1 VADSYSLREVAELM
15 GVSVDAVVRQV
26 GRGDF
31 PGRFLTAELEMRIPV
46 GDVRRALE
54 ARVSQTASQMAE
66 PQSPRTARAEM
77 GGELDGL
84 RRVIE
89 DQGRSI
95 RELVEQVVEL
105 RSAVDGLRSAVEEG
119 SSGTPW
125 MESEP
130 VSMLEAGSE
139 VDVEGLLQEVS
150 ELEAM
155 LGLADGRA

>member
-1 VADSYSLREVAELM
+1 
-15 GVSVDAVVRQV
+15 
-26 GRGDF
+26 
-31 PGRFLTAELEMRIPV
+31 
-46 GDVRRALE
+46 
-54 ARVSQTASQMAE
+54 
-66 PQSPRTARAEM
+66 M

-125 MESEP
+125 MESER